1 MLNAGLFLI
10 AEVVSGNVQLRQ
22 GPIVPVG
29 IGCQNLGVI
38 GIVYLLVFEPSSKN
52 DGSWYT

>member
-22 GPIVPVG
+22 GPIVLDG
-29 IGCQNLGVI
+29 RGKDLGVI
-38 GIVYLLVFEPSSKN
+38 GIELILSNTEICDCRINP
-52 DGSWYT
+52 